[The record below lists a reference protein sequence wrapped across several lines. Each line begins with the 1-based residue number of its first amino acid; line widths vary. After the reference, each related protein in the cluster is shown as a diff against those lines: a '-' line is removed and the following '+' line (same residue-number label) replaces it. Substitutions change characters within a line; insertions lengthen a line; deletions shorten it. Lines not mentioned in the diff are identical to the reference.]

1 MVKFIDYW
9 MFANHL
15 WKDSP
20 STPTVINMREIA
32 HIDEMYDPDLG
43 TYVGIVLKDRSD
55 IPIEGDIIDV
65 LATFQKHLSTM
76 Y

>member
-15 WKDSP
+15 WKDSSP
-20 STPTVINMREIA
+20 TPTVINMREIS
-32 HIDEMYDPDLG
+32 HIDEMYDSDLG

-65 LATFQKHLSTM
+65 LAAFQKHLSTM